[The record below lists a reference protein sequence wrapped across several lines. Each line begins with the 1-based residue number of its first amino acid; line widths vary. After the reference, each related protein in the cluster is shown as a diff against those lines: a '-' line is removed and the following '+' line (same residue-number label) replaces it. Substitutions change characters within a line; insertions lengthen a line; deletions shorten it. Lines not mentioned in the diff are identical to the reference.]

1 MTVTLPLP
9 GDGWEAAQ
17 RALQYGSDSDSAEG
31 EGEGDRTVEGPLEP
45 PLSSDDCLS
54 GMSDD
59 DEAAL
64 RHAGVFTDDEVR
76 HGGGWWGD
84 TPRVVTYGKCGCQV
98 KIHMVRCEAVQ
109 LL

>member
-1 MTVTLPLP
+1 
-9 GDGWEAAQ
+9 
-17 RALQYGSDSDSAEG
+17 
-31 EGEGDRTVEGPLEP
+31 
-45 PLSSDDCLS
+45 
-54 GMSDD
+54 MSDD

-98 KIHMVRCEAVQ
+98 KIDMVRCEAVQ